1 MNLPESIKMTQ
12 SLYVSRINQI
22 DAAELDTEIY
32 KVLKNQAREIARY
45 CAPGKI
51 DKWQP
56 EVDAILKFFIW
67 KFSLHRGS
75 STFGQRLL
83 NLHYCNINQ
92 KKAVLYLI
100 LSILPQ
106 YLKNKLTNEN
116 LSERGVVA
124 HILKSLVDWTTN
136 AITLLELVN
145 LLFFLHRGVQPRV
158 IEFLLGLS
166 SQSITTHRPRIIGY
180 SYMTRELLWHGLM
193 ELFTIGIPM
202 INFHYLKHTMMRLW
216 RRAEPSCRLFPV
228 MNAAT
233 KCAYCYEDP
242 ILPSHA
248 GCEHLFCYY
257 CLQAHFTAMSVFQCP
272 TCDAQLHA
280 EDMKRYTVACAPT
293 CSDDEES
300 DDSFE
305 KVDDG

>member
-1 MNLPESIKMTQ
+1 MTP
-12 SLYVSRINQI
+12 YVSRINQI
-22 DAAELDTEIY
+22 DAAQLDTEIY
-32 KVLKNQAREIARY
+32 KVLRNQAREIARY
-45 CAPGKI
+45 SAPGRI
-51 DKWQP
+51 DKWQA
-56 EVDAILKFFIW
+56 EVDAVLKFFIW

-83 NLHYCNINQ
+83 NLHYANINQ
-92 KKAVLYLI
+92 RKAVLYLI
-100 LSILPQ
+100 LSVLPQ
-106 YLKNKLTNEN
+106 YLKDKLAGEN
-116 LSERGVVA
+116 LSERGA
-124 HILKSLVDWTTN
+124 ITRALKSLVDWTTN
-136 AITLLELVN
+136 VINLLELVN

-158 IEFLLGLS
+158 TEFLLGLS

-202 INFHYLKHTMMRLW
+202 VNFHYLKHAVTRLW
-216 RRAEPSCRLFPV
+216 RRAEPSSGLFPV

-233 KCAYCYEDP
+233 KCAYCYEDL

-272 TCDAQLHA
+272 VCDAELRI
-280 EDMKRYTVACAPT
+280 EDMKRYTVANAPL
-293 CSDDEES
+293 SDDEES

-305 KVDDG
+305 RVDDG

>member
-1 MNLPESIKMTQ
+1 MTP
-12 SLYVSRINQI
+12 SPYVSRINQI
-22 DAAELDTEIY
+22 DAAQLDTEIY
-32 KVLKNQAREIARY
+32 KVLRNQAREIARY
-45 CAPGKI
+45 GAPGKI
-51 DKWQP
+51 DKWQA
-56 EVDAILKFFIW
+56 EVDAVLKFFIW
-67 KFSLHRGS
+67 KFSLQRGS

-83 NLHYCNINQ
+83 NLHYANINHR
-92 KKAVLYLI
+92 KAVLHLI
-100 LSILPQ
+100 LSVLPQ
-106 YLKNKLTNEN
+106 YLKDKLAHEN
-116 LSERGVVA
+116 LSERGAFAQV
-124 HILKSLVDWTTN
+124 LKSLVDWTTN
-136 AITLLELVN
+136 AINLLELVN

-202 INFHYLKHTMMRLW
+202 INFHYLKHAAMRLW
-216 RRAEPSCRLFPV
+216 RRPEPSSGLFPV
-228 MNAAT
+228 MNATT
-233 KCAYCYEDP
+233 KCAYCCEDP

-257 CLQAHFTAMSVFQCP
+257 CLQAHFTAMSAFHCP
-272 TCDAQLHA
+272 TCDAELRA
-280 EDMKRYTVACAPT
+280 EDMKRYTVASAPR
-293 CSDDEES
+293 SDDEES